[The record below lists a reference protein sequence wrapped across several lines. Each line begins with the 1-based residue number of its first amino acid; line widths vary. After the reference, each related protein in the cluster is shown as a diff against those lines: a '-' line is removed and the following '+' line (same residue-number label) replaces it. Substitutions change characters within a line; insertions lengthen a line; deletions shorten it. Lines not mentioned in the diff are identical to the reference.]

1 MAEPAP
7 AQDRFTQ
14 QSAQVTPAVHRKITV
29 RGSGG
34 VAATIIVIARQGR
47 VLLSVMPPFTWEA
60 ILEPRQIAELTH
72 TLELARDDAEK
83 MTPPKQTSHQDLGK
97 ES

>member
-1 MAEPAP
+1 MPEPSS
-7 AQDRFTQ
+7 R
-14 QSAQVTPAVHRKITV
+14 VTPAVHRKITV

-47 VLLSVMPPFTWEA
+47 VLLSIMPPFTWEA
-60 ILEPRQIAELTH
+60 ILEPSRIAELTH

-83 MTPPKQTSHQDLGK
+83 MAVTPPKRTSHHDHGK
-97 ES
+97 GS